1 MADDKDLNQYMGVKK
16 LAPYRKAGTWDQKRG
31 ERLKEFK
38 TKMKDRMGHYD
49 AESSEARPQKK
60 RKGKKERQK
69 AKQAAV
75 EAEE

>member
-31 ERLKEFK
+31 ERLKELK
-38 TKMKDRMGHYD
+38 TKLKDRMGQHSAD
-49 AESSEARPQKK
+49 TSEPPPKK

-69 AKQAAV
+69 AKQAA
-75 EAEE
+75 ANTEE